1 MNKDIEDALEQ
12 IGIKLR
18 QMSNEIQ
25 AIGTQYLLSDIE
37 VDALEQINKD
47 VQNSISEIERL
58 ILG

>member
-1 MNKDIEDALEQ
+1 MNKDVEDALEQ

-18 QMSNEIQ
+18 QMGNEIQ